1 MAADGWVVCVDGLIV
16 CFDSLERAGG
26 VVTGV
31 VWFVCCVC
39 GVVCLAC
46 GVSVCWAVCVVV
58 LAFLSECWA
67 VCVVVLGV
75 ERGRSISSR
84 KRAVAERRF
93 AGGVGKVLLVV
104 AGVTD
109 LGDWVFLAMMLVL
122 PML

>member
-1 MAADGWVVCVDGLIV
+1 MAADGWVVCVEGLSV

-46 GVSVCWAVCVVV
+46 GVSMGRAVCVLV

-67 VCVVVLGV
+67 DGVLVLGV
-75 ERGRSISSR
+75 ERGRSMSSR

-93 AGGVGKVLLVV
+93 AGGVGKVWWVV
-104 AGVTD
+104 AGATD

-122 PML
+122 PMF